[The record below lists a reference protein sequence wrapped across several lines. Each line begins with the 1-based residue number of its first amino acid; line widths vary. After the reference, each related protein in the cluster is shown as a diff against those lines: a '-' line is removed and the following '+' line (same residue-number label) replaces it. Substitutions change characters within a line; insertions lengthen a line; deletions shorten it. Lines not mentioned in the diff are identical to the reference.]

1 MGFTAEM
8 ERDFVKKDLGPTL
21 VANGYKDVKLMMLDD
36 NRLFVSVWANTIL
49 SDPNAKKFI
58 SGKQCLYF
66 GCVYCGPQHGLVKAA
81 RQQSPE
87 KRQTFPW
94 MPFSL

>member
-1 MGFTAEM
+1 MGFTADM

-49 SDPNAKKFI
+49 SDPDAKKFI
-58 SGKQCLYF
+58 SG
-66 GCVYCGPQHGLVKAA
+66 
-81 RQQSPE
+81 E
-87 KRQTFPW
+87 
-94 MPFSL
+94 